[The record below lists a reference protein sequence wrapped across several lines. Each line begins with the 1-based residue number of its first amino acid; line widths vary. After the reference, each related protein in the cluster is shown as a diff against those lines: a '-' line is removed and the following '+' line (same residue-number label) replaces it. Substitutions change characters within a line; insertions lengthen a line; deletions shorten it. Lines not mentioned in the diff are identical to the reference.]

1 MLLTVLFLTSCG
13 GGDHY
18 NIETSTSKYT
28 VLSEDVLFI
37 PGKSQISTY
46 VLYNDTVYNKNVL
59 KNIALKILAESE
71 KKILEDNEHAKIFM
85 IYLYLNEQDYLND
98 KSKCLATLYKG
109 INDPMPEIA
118 YTMPQKEIVYDSP
131 EAIDTRT
138 KSFQPAKSAFQ
149 DPYDVIEGA
158 FENSPKKSKVQP
170 MLEEIMRVHGVEV
183 TDRNINKVAS
193 ALVAMRMASLVGVTE
208 MDILKHVYQKGS
220 PDQSIQ
226 VDIANS
232 ATLLEKTK

>member
-1 MLLTVLFLTSCG
+1 M
-13 GGDHY
+13 H
-18 NIETSTSKYT
+18 
-28 VLSEDVLFI
+28 
-37 PGKSQISTY
+37 
-46 VLYNDTVYNKNVL
+46 
-59 KNIALKILAESE
+59 
-71 KKILEDNEHAKIFM
+71 
-85 IYLYLNEQDYLND
+85 
-98 KSKCLATLYKG
+98 
-109 INDPMPEIA
+109 
-118 YTMPQKEIVYDSP
+118 
-131 EAIDTRT
+131 T